1 VSTIIL
7 QLDPSE
13 PKLWVAQQ
21 VQPPQTPHQAG
32 VKVLGDNL
40 DRDGVGIGIGMTAL
54 IFLGVIMWAIV
65 QMSKN
70 LDPAKIALKISDHIR
85 ETQDKLQ
92 QISSTTSGSDRK
104 IVLRDY
110 RRSMLKPICCL
121 VFLQLLAPL
130 PVQAADLKLT
140 PTNRSNT
147 LGNPIYSLKGY
158 VNGVKKLQVDV
169 VTGTAKTQKRDRH
182 IGGNFAPLPDGKY
195 KVEQP
200 ERRKMKAIG
209 GTFIHLK
216 PAFRTKRTELGIHW
230 NPGFNQ
236 PGKQDGTA
244 GCIGLTRKIDR
255 DVVNKFVRKYK
266 VRRMVVKI
274 VKS

>member
-1 VSTIIL
+1 M

-21 VQPPQTPHQAG
+21 VSAPQTLPHAG

-104 IVLRDY
+104 IDLLLSIAEKNAIMLRES
-110 RRSMLKPICCL
+110 R
-121 VFLQLLAPL
+121 
-130 PVQAADLKLT
+130 
-140 PTNRSNT
+140 
-147 LGNPIYSLKGY
+147 
-158 VNGVKKLQVDV
+158 
-169 VTGTAKTQKRDRH
+169 
-182 IGGNFAPLPDGKY
+182 
-195 KVEQP
+195 
-200 ERRKMKAIG
+200 
-209 GTFIHLK
+209 
-216 PAFRTKRTELGIHW
+216 ELGLDMSGQLHQIQRTVDEAIKTEV
-230 NPGFNQ
+230 F
-236 PGKQDGTA
+236 K
-244 GCIGLTRKIDR
+244 K
-255 DVVNKFVRKYK
+255 
-266 VRRMVVKI
+266 
-274 VKS
+274 